1 MDVNIL
7 MKSLENEKNENIF
20 NYTTEKLNKLNTEI
34 LKTIDIDDSLMDEYI
49 KKLKYYIYLDEIHCL
64 KEGSYLKWI
73 SITSENLNL
82 SKGGIFCKIKIVDS
96 GIILICKGLT
106 NRFFQLK
113 FDDYLIFQRIT
124 KQEEVLLHAL
134 DILSE

>member
-1 MDVNIL
+1 MDVNLL

-73 SITSENLNL
+73 NITSEDLNL

>member
-1 MDVNIL
+1 MDVNLLI
-7 MKSLENEKNENIF
+7 KSLDNEKNEDIF
-20 NYTTEKLNKLNTEI
+20 NYTSKKINKLNSEI
-34 LKTIDIDDSLMDEYI
+34 LKTINIEDTLIDEYV

-64 KEGSYLKWI
+64 KEGAYLKWI
-73 SITSENLNL
+73 HLTSDNLNL
-82 SKGGIFCKIKIVDS
+82 SKGGIFCKIKIIDS

-113 FDDYLIFQRIT
+113 FDDYLIFQKIT
-124 KQEEVLLHAL
+124 KQEEVLLQAL

>member
-1 MDVNIL
+1 MDVNLL
-7 MKSLENEKNENIF
+7 MKSLDNEKNENIF
-20 NYTTEKLNKLNTEI
+20 NYTSEKINKQNTEI
-34 LKTIDIDDSLMDEYI
+34 LKTIDISDELIGEYLT
-49 KKLKYYIYLDEIHCL
+49 KLKYYIYLDEIHCL

-73 SITSENLNL
+73 NITSDNLNL

-113 FDDYLIFQRIT
+113 FDDYLIFQKIT

>member
-1 MDVNIL
+1 MDVNLL
-7 MKSLENEKNENIF
+7 MKSLDNEKNENIF
-20 NYTTEKLNKLNTEI
+20 NYTSEKINKLNTEI
-34 LKTIDIDDSLMDEYI
+34 LKTIDISDELIGEYLD
-49 KKLKYYIYLDEIHCL
+49 KLKYYIYLDEIHYL

-73 SITSENLNL
+73 NLTSDNLSL

>member
-1 MDVNIL
+1 MDVNLL
-7 MKSLENEKNENIF
+7 MKSLDNEKNENIF
-20 NYTTEKLNKLNTEI
+20 NYTSEKIIKFNTEI
-34 LKTIDIDDSLMDEYI
+34 LKTLHIDDSLIGEYL

-73 SITSENLNL
+73 NITSDNLNL
-82 SKGGIFCKIKIVDS
+82 SKGGIFCKIKIVDA
-96 GIILICKGLT
+96 GIILVCKGLT

-113 FDDYLIFQRIT
+113 FDDYLIFQKIT

>member
-1 MDVNIL
+1 MDVNLL

-34 LKTIDIDDSLMDEYI
+34 LKTIDIDESLMDEYI

-73 SITSENLNL
+73 NITSEHLNL

>member
-1 MDVNIL
+1 MDVNLL

>member
-1 MDVNIL
+1 MDVNLL
-7 MKSLENEKNENIF
+7 MKSLDNEKNEDIF
-20 NYTTEKLNKLNTEI
+20 NYTSEKIKKLNTEI
-34 LKTIDIDDSLMDEYI
+34 LSTINIEDALIDEYV

-73 SITSENLNL
+73 NITSDNLNL

-113 FDDYLIFQRIT
+113 FDDYLIFQKIT
-124 KQEEVLLHAL
+124 KQEEVLLQAL